1 MSTQLYVGGA
11 LPPEALYIER
21 AADRQLVDAL
31 GRGVH
36 CHVLAPR
43 QVGKTSLRIRARRLL
58 EADPARPRRCAAV
71 DFTALGTEVAETDEA
86 QDRWYLSL
94 AAEMGRGLGL
104 PAARVAEHW
113 KQHAG
118 LRGVD
123 RWARIVRDVLL
134 GDDSNEPDAPD
145 APDPPQIVFFFDEVN
160 ALLRLRFR
168 GEWLGALRA
177 LHNERA
183 TTPKLRRLTFC
194 LIGFAR
200 AEDLVPDM
208 VNNPFDI
215 AETIALEDFT
225 RAELAQAEAVVAA
238 RVGAERAAPL
248 LDAVHA
254 WTSGHP
260 LMTVALLRAALDAP
274 VPPAGNETDAL
285 AEAVEALFP
294 RAGLRAHPLLTA
306 AATYLQSE
314 WVQAPASR
322 TQALYARL
330 LTTATVPALANDPV
344 QSVLRIAG
352 VAAVRD
358 GRLLLRNRIYARAL
372 DAAWVAEHLGR
383 RPLYEAAAAWDAAGR
398 ARIALPSRAAAA
410 DLLGWAEGRGD
421 LTELETAL
429 IAAMLQARQRRF
441 VGLVLGGSV
450 LTVGLLAAGALA
462 AITAFRL
469 EADRQRDRAERIR
482 DVTDARRAA
491 DEVVIRLAQTEIAA
505 RNSLDDAQ
513 RQSAD
518 AESVLAMIRTGAP
531 TETEGNAAVENLR
544 AQVQALTGRAAR
556 LEREVDRARAAREA
570 AERAFAAAAHAA
582 DAPPLPGGTPTPS
595 TPASTP
601 PSPPPTPPV
610 AAPDARDAGAGATTA
625 QVVQAVEDQ
634 QVNLHS
640 EIAALDGDT
649 SKVRAQLVDVM
660 RAEVLTPR
668 APKLKPR
675 PRPDPDPVDAAL
687 CVTAVSIANQRLSA
701 DNRRLCG
708 VAACFEARN
717 PQDQCLAD
725 APKLTELCP

>member
-1 MSTQLYVGGA
+1 MTAQLYVGGA

-31 GRGVH
+31 GRGLH

-58 EADPARPRRCAAV
+58 ESDPARPRRCAAV

-94 AAEMGRGLGL
+94 AAEMGRSLGL
-104 PAARVAEHW
+104 PSARIAEHW

-134 GDDSNEPDAPD
+134 GDDEADAPD
-145 APDPPQIVFFFDEVN
+145 TPQVVFFFDEVN

-183 TTPKLRRLTFC
+183 TTPRLRRLTFC

-225 RAELAQAEAVVAA
+225 RAELGQAEPMVAA

-260 LMTVALLRAALDAP
+260 LMTVALLRAALEAP
-274 VPPAGNETDAL
+274 TPPTDTNAL
-285 AEAVEALFP
+285 SEAVEALFP

-314 WVQAPASR
+314 WAQAPASR

-344 QSVLRIAG
+344 QGVLRIAG

-358 GRLLLRNRIYARAL
+358 GRLVLRNRIYARAL

-398 ARIALPSRAAAA
+398 ARIALPSRGAAA

-469 EADRQRDRAERIR
+469 EADRQRNRAERIR

-513 RQSAD
+513 RQQAD

-531 TETEGNAAVENLR
+531 TETEGNTAVENLR

-582 DAPPLPGGTPTPS
+582 DSPPTPTA
-595 TPASTP
+595 TPPVPPTVTP

-610 AAPDARDAGAGATTA
+610 AAPDVRDAGPGSESTTA

-668 APKLKPR
+668 APKLEPR
-675 PRPDPDPVDAAL
+675 PRPDPVEAEL

-717 PQDQCLAD
+717 PQDQCLTD
-725 APKLTELCP
+725 APKLAELCP

>member
-1 MSTQLYVGGA
+1 LTTQLYVGGA

-31 GRGVH
+31 GRGLH

-58 EADPARPRRCAAV
+58 ESDPGHPRRCAAV

-104 PAARVAEHW
+104 PAARIAEHW

-134 GDDSNEPDAPD
+134 GDEAPDTPDA
-145 APDPPQIVFFFDEVN
+145 PQIVFFFDEVN

-183 TTPKLRRLTFC
+183 TTPRLRRLTFC

-225 RAELAQAEAVVAA
+225 RAELGQAEATVAA

-260 LMTVALLRAALDAP
+260 LMTVALLRAALEAP
-274 VPPAGNETDAL
+274 TPPADANAL
-285 AEAVEALFP
+285 SEAVEALFP

-352 VAAVRD
+352 VAAVRAD
-358 GRLLLRNRIYARAL
+358 RLVLRNRIYARAL
-372 DAAWVAEHLGR
+372 DAAWVAEHLGH

-469 EADRQRDRAERIR
+469 EADRQRNRAERIR

-513 RQSAD
+513 RQQSD

-531 TETEGNAAVENLR
+531 SETEGNTAVENLR

-582 DAPPLPGGTPTPS
+582 DSPSAPTPAA
-595 TPASTP
+595 TPPVPPVVPTLTP

-610 AAPDARDAGAGATTA
+610 AAPDARDAGAEATTA

-649 SKVRAQLVDVM
+649 SRVRAQLVDVM

-668 APKLKPR
+668 PMKPR
-675 PRPDPDPVDAAL
+675 PRPRPDTVEADL
-687 CVTAVSIANQRLSA
+687 CVTAVSIAHQRLSA

-725 APKLTELCP
+725 APKLAELCP

>member
-1 MSTQLYVGGA
+1 MTAQLYVGGA

-43 QVGKTSLRIRARRLL
+43 QVGKTSLRIRARGLL

-113 KQHAG
+113 KLHAG

-134 GDDSNEPDAPD
+134 GDEGADGPDA
-145 APDPPQIVFFFDEVN
+145 PQIVFFFDEVN

-183 TTPKLRRLTFC
+183 TTPRLRRVTFC

-225 RAELAQAEAVVAA
+225 RAELGQAHAMVAA
-238 RVGAERAAPL
+238 HVGDAHAAPL

-260 LMTVALLRAALDAP
+260 LMTVALLRAALEAP
-274 VPPAGNETDAL
+274 APPVVANAL

-330 LTTATVPALANDPV
+330 LTHASVPALANDPV

-352 VAAVRD
+352 VAAVRG
-358 GRLLLRNRIYARAL
+358 GRLVVRNRIYARAL
-372 DAAWVAEHLGR
+372 DAAWVAEHLSR
-383 RPLYEAAAAWDAAGR
+383 RPLHEAAAAWDAAGR
-398 ARIALPSRAAAA
+398 VRIALPTRAAAA
-410 DLLGWAEGRGD
+410 DLLGWADGRGD
-421 LTELETAL
+421 LNELETAL

-441 VGLVLGGSV
+441 VGLVVGGSV

-469 EADRQRDRAERIR
+469 EADRQRNRAERIR

-505 RNSLDDAQ
+505 RNSLDDAE
-513 RQSAD
+513 RQQAD
-518 AESVLAMIRTGAP
+518 AESVLSMIRTGAP

-544 AQVQALTGRAAR
+544 AQVLALTSRAGR
-556 LEREVDRARAAREA
+556 LEREVERARAAREA
-570 AERAFAAAAHAA
+570 AERAFAAAAHDADSPPAQTPPGLAA
-582 DAPPLPGGTPTPS
+582 
-595 TPASTP
+595 TP
-601 PSPPPTPPV
+601 PSPPPSPPV
-610 AAPDARDAGAGATTA
+610 AAPTAQDAGVPATTA

-649 SKVRAQLVDVM
+649 SRVRAQLVDVM

-668 APKLKPR
+668 PPRLNPLRPR
-675 PRPDPDPVDAAL
+675 PRPDPVEADL
-687 CVTAVSIANQRLSA
+687 CVTAVSIANQRLAA

-708 VAACFEARN
+708 VAACLEARN

-725 APKLTELCP
+725 APDLTGLCP